1 MPAGE
6 EISASEE
13 EVYDRQLRLWGRNAQ
28 SRLKSSTVLIF
39 GLSAINVEVA
49 KNILLA
55 GANITLVDDRVV
67 TEEVRAWNFLIPK

>member
-1 MPAGE
+1 
-6 EISASEE
+6 
-13 EVYDRQLRLWGRNAQ
+13 
-28 SRLKSSTVLIF
+28 RLKSSTVLIF

-67 TEEVRAWNFLIPK
+67 TEEVRTWNFLIPKGRSIFP